1 MIVALFSKD
10 ARQATF
16 HAYTMVWMD
25 FAEAARKMASE
36 CPAMRA
42 RQASRVLGKAFDEA
56 LRPLGIQ
63 VTQLPLLC
71 GVALFGER
79 GASISA
85 LAKGMVLDPTTL
97 TRNIRPLERAGLL
110 RVARSPVDARSKILF
125 LTRSGERVIE
135 ASYPLW
141 QQALK
146 RVHAEF
152 GTGRI
157 EELRAQLA
165 NVVAVAGGFVGK
177 RSSPR

>member
-1 MIVALFSKD
+1 
-10 ARQATF
+10 
-16 HAYTMVWMD
+16 MD
-25 FAEAARKMASE
+25 FSEAARKMANE

-42 RQASRVLGKAFDEA
+42 RQASRVLGKAFDES
-56 LRPLGIQ
+56 LRPLGLQ

-85 LAKGMVLDPTTL
+85 LAKGMVIDPTTL

-110 RVARSPVDARSKILF
+110 RVARSPDDARSKILF
-125 LTRSGERVIE
+125 LTRSGERMIE

-141 QQALK
+141 QRALN

-152 GTGRI
+152 GTRRI

-165 NVVAVAGGFVGK
+165 NVVAAAGGFVGK